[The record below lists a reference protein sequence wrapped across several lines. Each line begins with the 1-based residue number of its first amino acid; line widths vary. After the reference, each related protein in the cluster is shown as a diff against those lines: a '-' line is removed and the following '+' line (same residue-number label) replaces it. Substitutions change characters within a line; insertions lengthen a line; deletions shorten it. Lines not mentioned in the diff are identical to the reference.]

1 MLKRVAILAGISLI
15 AAVILMA
22 RFDKD
27 YGTTSKGYDAK
38 CVRGSEPSMDPGSLV
53 CTIHPGQDAEQ
64 GKSNPPWWHKL
75 IAWPEGIT
83 AWLIMLTLGAIVWQ
97 SWETRKAASA
107 AQDSIRTQEKAMKI
121 SLGVER
127 PYLVIS
133 VESPSP
139 NRFVFAVKNE
149 GRTPARIKS
158 IWCKALMADPGGT
171 LQIPS
176 NEDMGKP
183 LIGTTPQLLP
193 QNGTRTFYV
202 CDENRLKLM
211 RGDAFSAVY
220 FYGRI
225 SYFSAL
231 EDGAGGPYE
240 TKWLYSQLPLEG
252 ERSIPTPDPRHPE
265 HNTWT

>member
-1 MLKRVAILAGISLI
+1 MLKNVAILAGIFLI

-38 CVRGSEPSMDPGSLV
+38 CVQGSEQSMEPGSLV
-53 CTIHPGQDAEQ
+53 CTIRPGQDAEQ

-83 AWLIMLTLGAIVWQ
+83 AWLIMFTLGAIVCQ
-97 SWETRKAASA
+97 AWETREAAEATRASV
-107 AQDSIRTQEKAMKI
+107 QTQERAVALNVKT
-121 SLGVER
+121 ER

-133 VESPSP
+133 VESPSR
-139 NRFVFAVKNE
+139 NRFVFSVKNE
-149 GRTPARIKS
+149 GRTPARIES
-158 IWCKALMADPGGT
+158 IQCNALMADPGGS
-171 LQIPS
+171 LRILS
-176 NEDMGKP
+176 NEDMGP
-183 LIGTTPQLLP
+183 LFGNTPQLLP
-193 QNGTRTFYV
+193 KNGTRTFYE
-202 CDENRLKLM
+202 CDENRVKLM
-211 RGDAFSAVY
+211 RGDTFTAIY

-225 SYFSAL
+225 SYSNVL

-240 TKWLYSQLPLEG
+240 TKWLYRQLPLKG
-252 ERSIPTPDPRHPE
+252 KHTIPTPDPRHPE